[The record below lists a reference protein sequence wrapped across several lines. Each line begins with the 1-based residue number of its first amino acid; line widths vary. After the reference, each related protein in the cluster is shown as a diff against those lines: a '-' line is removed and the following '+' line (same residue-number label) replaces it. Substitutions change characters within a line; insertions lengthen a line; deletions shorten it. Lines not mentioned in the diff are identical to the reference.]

1 MAHHIMNENEL
12 ADLFTQYSNYIA
24 LFKNPQL
31 DQMIN
36 ELGERLLIST
46 YSTKI
51 EDGYCGPGSILR
63 FALDS
68 FRFAN
73 KMAKNLDTEI
83 LEMSRK
89 SLAIITLLF
98 PLGRLGDLEND
109 QFIEQKSE
117 WHRNKLGQLYDY
129 NPRCPKMSVPHRT
142 LFLLQHFGVQLTT
155 EEMIGILCS
164 TGFHLEENRFYL
176 HNVSQMVQ
184 LCIHAIDMAYE
195 REKYLS
201 RQLLES

>member
-31 DQMIN
+31 DQMVN
-36 ELGERLLIST
+36 ELCERLLIST

-51 EDGYCGPGSILR
+51 EDGYCGPGNILR

-73 KMAKNLDTEI
+73 KMAKNLDNEI

-89 SLAIITLLF
+89 SLAMITLLF

-129 NPRCPKMSVPHRT
+129 NPSCPKMSVPHRT
-142 LFLLQHFGVQLTT
+142 LFLLQHFGVQLTA

-184 LCIHAIDMAYE
+184 LCTHAIDMAYE

>member
-1 MAHHIMNENEL
+1 MTHHIMTENEL
-12 ADLFTQYSNYIA
+12 TDLFTQYTGYIA

-31 DQMIN
+31 DNMIN
-36 ELGERLLIST
+36 ELAERLLLSS

-51 EDGYCGPGSILR
+51 EDGYCGPGNIIK

-89 SLAIITLLF
+89 SLAMITLLF
-98 PLGRLGDLEND
+98 PLGRLGDLEHD

-117 WHRNKLGQLYDY
+117 WHRNKLGQLYEY
-129 NPRCPKMSVPHRT
+129 NTQCPKMSVPHRT
-142 LFLLQHFGVQLTT
+142 LFLLQHFGVQLEA

-164 TGFHLEENRFYL
+164 TGFHLEENKFYL

-184 LCIHAIDMAYE
+184 LCTHAIDMAYE